1 MVRKRAAGKILLH
14 LPGSC
19 VPWIIREYDVP
30 ENLAQRLEGYFTEGA
45 KDSGL
50 MSASGSIMMN
60 TTITGTST
68 VTARSNDQE
77 AGPSRHLSWAK
88 HREVEDPAELGRRI
102 STRQNVATAE
112 IPASCPCKAAS
123 ETVLPRDT

>member
-1 MVRKRAAGKILLH
+1 MVRKRAAGKILLR

-68 VTARSNDQE
+68 VTAHSAVKRSR
-77 AGPSRHLSWAK
+77 SRTFT
-88 HREVEDPAELGRRI
+88 PPELGQTPRSRRPGGTGPPDI
-102 STRQNVATAE
+102 DS
-112 IPASCPCKAAS
+112 PKCGYG
-123 ETVLPRDT
+123 